1 MATKDDKR
9 NAQLFRDTQVKKL
22 VGLINEMDKNANG
35 VVIRGL
41 SSEMNE
47 NRKNQIL
54 AEVRAEVQKADPH
67 VREWL
72 QTNIPRSY
80 VDGINNANDL
90 SSKAEAGLN
99 KDIQLFKWSGGEKG
113 TLTEKINADF
123 GTPTVGQGK
132 YFALD
137 PNSSSDFGDTLHS
150 FVMPKDAVK
159 LYDSTGGAK
168 TTSDAI
174 SQLAQD
180 KMYQEM
186 LKAGQT
192 DFVAFMKARGYSG
205 VTFFSDDG
213 KHKWVAI
220 DQSKTKLI
228 KETPPPKGKVEKLTV
243 ETLKSDPNLKP
254 HLQVV
259 NNLLSDA
266 YADFGNTMT
275 GFVKGAENIL
285 NEATKKQ
292 LRGQIAFGRLEGEGI
307 PKIKSDLAKT
317 IKADGFTVLLDKG
330 GRKWSVGRYAEMLAR
345 THIISANN
353 EAIISRAKEIG
364 VDIVEVSNH
373 QTTTPLCEQFEGKI
387 YSLSGKSA
395 NYPQLPEEPPFHPNC
410 KHFLLLRPDLS

>member
-9 NAQLFRDTQVKKL
+9 NAKLFRDTQVKKL

-54 AEVRAEVQKADPH
+54 AEVRAEVQKADPKI
-67 VREWL
+67 REWL
-72 QTNIPRSY
+72 QTYIPQSY
-80 VDGINNANDL
+80 VDGINTAGDL
-90 SSKAEAGLN
+90 SNKAKSGLS

-113 TLTEKINADF
+113 SLTEKINADF
-123 GTPTVGQGK
+123 GTPTVGEGK

-168 TTSDAI
+168 TTADAI
-174 SQLAQD
+174 DQLSKD

-186 LKAGQT
+186 LKAGQS
-192 DFVAFMKARGYSG
+192 DFVAFMKSKGYSG
-205 VTFFSDDG
+205 VVFFSDDG

-220 DQSKTKLI
+220 DESKTKAI
-228 KETPPPKGKVEKLTV
+228 RETPPPTNKVDKVTI
-243 ETLKSDPNLKP
+243 ETLKTDPNLKP

-259 NNLLSDA
+259 NNLLSNS

-285 NEATKKQ
+285 NEATKQQ

-307 PKIKSDLAKT
+307 PKIKSDLTKT
-317 IKADGFTVLLDKG
+317 IKSEGFTVLLDRG
-330 GRKWSVGRYAEMLAR
+330 GRKWAVGRYAEMLAR
-345 THIISANN
+345 THILEANN
-353 EAIISRAKEIG
+353 EAIINRAKEVG
-364 VDIVEVSNH
+364 TDIVEVSNH
-373 QTTTPLCEQFEGKI
+373 STVTPLCQQYEGKI
-387 YSLSGKSA
+387 YSLSGNSS
-395 NYPQLPEEPPFHPNC
+395 NYPKLPSEPPFHPNC